1 MAINYSGI
9 KLSDLINPITGVT
22 RGILDRNAIGGATD
36 QIVGGIDTAAQL
48 QKDSLDRQTALYQ
61 PYNEA
66 GLQGLDKLG
75 QLTLNPAQFQAP
87 QVAGS
92 ALFEGSPIAKSALF
106 EKQFQAPTADQIRSS
121 PGYAFELAE
130 AQKAQ
135 ERSAA
140 ARHGLVSGASLK
152 EAARYAGGIADRYS
166 GDEFNKALQT
176 YGLEKDLFEGNEA
189 LKYGQSVDEYGRNKD
204 LFEGNERIK
213 YGQATDEYNRQ
224 HTLFNENEDR
234 AYGRA
239 RDLTDLGMR
248 GTAGLS
254 GAENNYTNQ
263 ITELEKAKADA
274 LAMGDLA
281 KAQQL
286 DEMIAGLGQTGEDI
300 LGSSGMTLG
309 DLGKVFG
316 IGGNKTP
323 AGTAAPGTSQ
333 FPGGSLPGT
342 LGSLG
347 GIAGGIFGT
356 AGGTVGPTA
365 ASAEA
370 LGSLAPAIPGME
382 SVGPALAGPGA
393 VTSGGGGI
401 LGGLGSIGT
410 LGGMVPLAAGIP
422 IIGAGLAIGAKL
434 WANSQAHR
442 QADKL
447 TGEGGIQSNLN
458 HDLEQLAI
466 AVGNGQMSQQEA
478 DPMQQEAFKV
488 WAEKAL
494 EFGSGG
500 GDKRKVVD
508 QMLNSYNWD
517 PALKD
522 LAAQF
527 RQRLS
532 GQPTAGFGQFSK

>member
-382 SVGPALAGPGA
+382 SIGPALAGPEA
-393 VTSGGGGI
+393 AAGGGGI
-401 LGGLGSIGT
+401 GGALGSIGT
-410 LGGMVPLAAGIP
+410 LGGLVPLAAGIP

-434 WANSQAHR
+434 LINSQAHR

-458 HDLEQLAI
+458 TDLKTLADEVI
-466 AVGNGQMSQQEA
+466 SGKMTQQQA
-478 DPMQQEAFKV
+478 DPLWQQAFKAY
-488 WAEKAL
+488 AEQAL
-494 EFGSGG
+494 KFAEGG
-500 GDKRKVVD
+500 GDKATVVR
-508 QMLNSYNWD
+508 QMLTSYDWD

-527 RQRLS
+527 RARLGGNTS
-532 GQPTAGFGQFSK
+532 LFKG